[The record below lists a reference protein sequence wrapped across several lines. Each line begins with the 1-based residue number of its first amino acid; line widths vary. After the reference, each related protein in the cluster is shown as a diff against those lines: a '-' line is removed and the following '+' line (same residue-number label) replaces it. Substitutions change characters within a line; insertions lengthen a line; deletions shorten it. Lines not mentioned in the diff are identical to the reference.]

1 MKEPLVAVYKC
12 EACSC
17 EFTSFV
23 LEVLRICNVCR
34 NEYSAFQRW
43 MVKHGT
49 FIGWKSVEE
58 WEKRYE
64 C

>member
-1 MKEPLVAVYKC
+1 MKISLVAVYKC
-12 EACSC
+12 EVCHC
-17 EFTSFV
+17 EFTSFI
-23 LEVLRICNVCR
+23 LEVLRMCNMCR
-34 NEYSAFQRW
+34 SEYNAFQKW
-43 MVKHGT
+43 VAKHGQ